1 MNWRTILMLALLVA
15 LGAAAWWLNGFM
27 ETQGWVV
34 VENQKWVIAGTGW
47 KTLKHAWPIAIVG
60 MLIGG
65 GILYAILGY
74 LYLTA
79 TDADHENE
87 IARISA
93 QKALSDE
100 NAAQA
105 QIRADKSIKTDR
117 EALRAQERQLQERE
131 ERLKRLEAEAVKRVQ
146 AAEERAIEAKK
157 AAAKANTKK
166 QRAEGAMARLRSKGS
181 QPS

>member
-1 MNWRTILMLALLVA
+1 MNWRTILMLSLLAA
-15 LGAAAWWLNGFM
+15 LGSGAWWLNGFM

-47 KTLKHAWPIAIVG
+47 ETLKHAWPIAVFG

-65 GILYAILGY
+65 GVLYALLGY

-79 TDADHENE
+79 TEADHKNE
-87 IARISA
+87 IASISA

-117 EALRAQERQLQERE
+117 EALRAQERQLQEKE
-131 ERLKRLEAEAVKRVQ
+131 ERLKRLEAEAIKRVQ
-146 AAEERAIEAKK
+146 AAEERTIEAEK

-166 QRAEGAMARLRSKGS
+166 KRAEGAMARARSKRS
-181 QPS
+181 QTL